1 MMGAIIV
8 GLARALMSVFIIMS
22 VIWLIYHWND

>member
-8 GLARALMSVFIIMS
+8 GLARAFLYVFIIMTG
-22 VIWLIYHWND
+22 IWLIYHWND